1 VSPDFLEFLKDQLAS
16 FGPVTIKRMFGGAGL
31 YREGVMFGLV
41 DGENLYLKADE
52 RTREAFEAEGLL
64 PFSYRTK
71 HGTNTLTSYWRAPE
85 RCFDDPD
92 EMAAWAERAW
102 AAALRARKP

>member
-1 VSPDFLEFLKDQLAS
+1 VSPDYLEFLKDQLAS
-16 FGPVTIKRMFGGAGL
+16 FGSVTAKRMFGGAGL
-31 YREGVMFGLV
+31 YREGIMFALV
-41 DGENLYLKADE
+41 DGETLYLKTDAAS
-52 RTREAFEAEGLL
+52 RGAFEAEGLR
-64 PFSYRTK
+64 PFSYATK

-92 EMAAWAERAW
+92 EMTIWAERAW